1 MKTMRVLGC
10 LSIVL
15 LLSSCRGSDK
25 VEVGQKTMMEVPKVY
40 EAGKVI
46 MGEKVDAEFVV
57 KNTGDYP
64 LVISDVKGGCTCTVV
79 EKPSEPILPGEEF
92 TIRAYVNTE
101 NVSIGTMNKPVTIT
115 ANTEPSTTNVMI
127 KALVMEK

>member
-1 MKTMRVLGC
+1 MKIKGFFGFF
-10 LSIVL
+10 SIL
-15 LLSSCRGSDK
+15 LILASCKGSNE
-25 VEVGQKTMMEVPKVY
+25 VEVGQKTMMEVSKVY

-64 LVISDVKGGCTCTVV
+64 LIISDVKGGCTCTVV

-92 TIRAYVNTE
+92 TIRAYVNTD
-101 NVSIGTMNKPVTIT
+101 NVSIGAMQKPVTIT
-115 ANTEPSTTNVMI
+115 ANTEPSTTQVII
-127 KALVMEK
+127 KAMVMKK